1 MMIIL
6 IGLLIGIWG
15 YLIVGN
21 INLSVIELS
30 EKKNSRW
37 LIFFIALAILFEF
50 LYCFFTLY
58 ALQYLMDFPTVISI
72 AQYTSVAFLLI
83 IGFWSLLEKVKTP
96 KELSRNII
104 RRGYW
109 SIVVHPQQIP
119 FWFFWGIILMDK
131 EWLSTS
137 TGSLIGF
144 SLANSIGGLLIL
156 ICYAFFGSKIIKM
169 LNLNRRV
176 IKNFVGVVCI
186 ISAIILIV
194 DMFKA

>member
-6 IGLLIGIWG
+6 IGFLIGIWG

-30 EKKNSRW
+30 DKKNNRW
-37 LIFFIALAILFEF
+37 LIFFITLAILFEF
-50 LYCFFTLY
+50 LYCFFTLF

-72 AQYTSVAFLLI
+72 AQYTSVAFLLV
-83 IGFWSLLEKVKTP
+83 IGFWTLFEKVKTP

-137 TGSLIGF
+137 TASLIGF
-144 SLANSIGGLLIL
+144 SVANSIGGLLIL

-194 DMFKA
+194 DMVKA